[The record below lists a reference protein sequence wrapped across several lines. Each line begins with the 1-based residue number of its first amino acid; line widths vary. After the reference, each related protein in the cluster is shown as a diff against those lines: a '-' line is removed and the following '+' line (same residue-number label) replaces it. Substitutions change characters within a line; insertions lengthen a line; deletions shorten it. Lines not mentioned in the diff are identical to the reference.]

1 MCSCIWCQFHTG
13 VPYIRE
19 EALYDA
25 FKRSK
30 LDLYDPEIA
39 TANVMDEDK

>member
-19 EALYDA
+19 EAYDA
-25 FKRSK
+25 FKGSK